1 MKHKGKYL
9 FLPLLQDQRQT
20 EAIQLLQAQLTN
32 MTQLVSNLSTTVA
45 ELKHEVIV
53 IDGAVG
59 NSVIKVDFVSEN
71 FNPRRLSFIENFFR
85 TPECGSLK
93 LRKYINYLNALENM
107 AFIA

>member
-45 ELKHEVIV
+45 ELKHEV
-53 IDGAVG
+53 
-59 NSVIKVDFVSEN
+59 
-71 FNPRRLSFIENFFR
+71 
-85 TPECGSLK
+85 
-93 LRKYINYLNALENM
+93 M
-107 AFIA
+107 

>member
-1 MKHKGKYL
+1 
-9 FLPLLQDQRQT
+9 
-20 EAIQLLQAQLTN
+20 

-53 IDGAVG
+53 IDGTVG
-59 NSVIKVDFVSEN
+59 NSVIKVDFISNN

-93 LRKYINYLNALENM
+93 LRKYINYQCFGKHGFHTLGLTYNTVIKQ
-107 AFIA
+107 FY